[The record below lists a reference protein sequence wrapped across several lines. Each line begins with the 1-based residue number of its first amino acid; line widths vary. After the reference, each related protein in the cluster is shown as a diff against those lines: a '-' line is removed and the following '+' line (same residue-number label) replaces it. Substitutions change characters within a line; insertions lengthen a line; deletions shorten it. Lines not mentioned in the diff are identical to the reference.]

1 MSPFILEVPSHA
13 TKRLKSRKI
22 SRDLVRRCI
31 TRGVLI
37 EVRPNGRQV
46 RHLQVGNRVLEVIY
60 RNCTGG
66 FILVS
71 CYWKGEYP

>member
-1 MSPFILEVPSHA
+1 MSPFFLEIPKHA
-13 TKRLKSRKI
+13 TGRLKIRKI

-31 TRGVLI
+31 VRGVLV
-37 EVRPNGRQV
+37 ELRESGRQV
-46 RHLQVGNRVLEVIY
+46 RQLEVGNRVLEVIY
-60 RNCTGG
+60 RQRAGG

>member
-1 MSPFILEVPSHA
+1 MSPFFPEIPKHA
-13 TKRLKSRKI
+13 TGRLKIRKI

-31 TRGVLI
+31 ARGVLI
-37 EVRPNGRQV
+37 EVREDGRQV
-46 RHLQVGNRVLEVIY
+46 RQLEVSNRLLEVIY
-60 RNCTGG
+60 RQRTGG